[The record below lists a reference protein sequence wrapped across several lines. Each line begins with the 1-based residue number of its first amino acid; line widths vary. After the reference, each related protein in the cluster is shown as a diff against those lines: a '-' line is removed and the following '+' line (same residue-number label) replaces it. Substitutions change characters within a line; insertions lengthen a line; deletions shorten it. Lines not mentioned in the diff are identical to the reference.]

1 MNDRVPAFILALLF
15 GVLALSCSSEDGASG
30 QRQVR
35 ESTRATTT
43 EPAHELDLSGGD
55 SPSTAP
61 DGEPVDLNE
70 SMLSPLPAGTYR
82 TGVFE
87 PAFTFTVPDGLH
99 LLVQLPY
106 GLGLAPDPTATID
119 VDADVFSVSRLE
131 DVQVQQPVLPDPGEE
146 AVPVPVPDDIVGWL
160 TDIEYLKT
168 SAPEPVTVG
177 GLEGMVLDFTVDLPD
192 DRGPCTPILVRCI
205 LLFHHTPTGVWTF
218 FPDDKIARIWVL
230 DSDREPVLIIAETT
244 PGTDADK
251 FLDEAEQIVSTIDF
265 G

>member
-1 MNDRVPAFILALLF
+1 MNYRIPAFILALLF
-15 GVLALSCSSEDGASG
+15 GVLALSCSAEDEASG
-30 QRQVR
+30 QRQ
-35 ESTRATTT
+35 EHGSTPATTT
-43 EPAHELDLSGGD
+43 EPTHELDLSGGD

-61 DGEPVDLNE
+61 AGEPVDLNE
-70 SMLSPLPAGTYR
+70 SVLSPLPGGTYR
-82 TGVFE
+82 TGVFK

-131 DVQVQQPVLPDPGEE
+131 DVQVQDPVLPDPGEK
-146 AVPVPVPDDIVGWL
+146 AVLVPVPDDIVGWL
-160 TDIEYLKT
+160 TDIAYLKT
-168 SAPEPVTVG
+168 STPEPVTVG

-192 DRGPCTPILVRCI
+192 DRAECTPILVSCI
-205 LLFHHTPTGVWTF
+205 LLFHHTPSGVWTF
-218 FPDDKIARIWVL
+218 YPDNKIVRMWVL

-244 PGTDADK
+244 PRTDADE
-251 FLDEAEQIVSTIDF
+251 FLDEAEEIVSTIDF